1 MPGHARAMEWVQ
13 VSSCGLVT
21 VPAEMILI
29 FGARS
34 AAMER
39 RTVGMI
45 LAAGLALLVG
55 KGMLESKNTP
65 HPASSSNYVAPEI
78 KAAPARVSQV
88 LEVTKAEDSKF
99 NYDLSNAHSSR
110 NLSKADLAWHAL
122 NTYGWDCSEVIAEKQ
137 SPAEKY
143 SMITCSSGLKL
154 RVYRRSDAH
163 PIIRNMKGGYE

>member
-1 MPGHARAMEWVQ
+1 
-13 VSSCGLVT
+13 
-21 VPAEMILI
+21 
-29 FGARS
+29 
-34 AAMER
+34 MER
-39 RTVGMI
+39 RTVGII

-55 KGMLESKNTP
+55 KGVLESKHIP
-65 HPASSSNYVAPEI
+65 HAASGSTYVAVEP
-78 KAAPARVSQV
+78 KAVPVASPANRAV
-88 LEVTKAEDSKF
+88 EATKADDSMF

-143 SMITCSSGLKL
+143 SVITCSSGLRL

-163 PIIRNMKGGYE
+163 PIIRNIKTGYE